1 MLLFASSRQAVDYYR
16 QGSIPCDGRSCIGG
30 EQHLQTNRYGS
41 ERKEYLIDIEK
52 LLLEEEEEEEEEV
65 QQIKHSSLMSSVYLL
80 MTERICRRQK
90 KRIAKKKETN
100 NLSISKEKTTTPDN
114 WGPMDKP
121 FPSLMERIWRTPM
134 MTIWLTPMLDATPP
148 LYVLWVP
155 LYA

>member
-1 MLLFASSRQAVDYYR
+1 MMLLFASSRQAVDYYR

-52 LLLEEEEEEEEEV
+52 LLLEEEEEEEEV

-100 NLSISKEKTTTPDN
+100 NLSISKGKTTTPDN
-114 WGPMDKP
+114 
-121 FPSLMERIWRTPM
+121 
-134 MTIWLTPMLDATPP
+134 
-148 LYVLWVP
+148 
-155 LYA
+155 